1 MSSSHNLTIKFD
13 IRSVACSVCR
23 PYLACNV
30 TQWPFYYTLRSQ
42 APAFGI
48 FYGCLQNRQH
58 FIAYVM
64 FDIAKERYLKR
75 LPRKKKRRNG
85 ILLWDSTK
93 KKYTLGCYCLFYVLY
108 IYIHQLLGQGSSFFT
123 QVWVGAMPFCVVGFC
138 RAT

>member
-1 MSSSHNLTIKFD
+1 MSSPHNLTIKFD
-13 IRSVACSVCR
+13 IRSVACPVCR

-30 TQWPFYYTLRSQ
+30 TQWPFYALRSQ

-75 LPRKKKRRNG
+75 LPRKKREEMAFCYGTPPRRS
-85 ILLWDSTK
+85 ILWVAIVCFMCCIFISTN
-93 KKYTLGCYCLFYVLY
+93 FF
-108 IYIHQLLGQGSSFFT
+108 GQGSSFFT
-123 QVWVGAMPFCVVGFC
+123 QVWVGAMPFCVVVGFC

>member
-1 MSSSHNLTIKFD
+1 MVFRSHLA
-13 IRSVACSVCR
+13 RS
-23 PYLACNV
+23 NV
-30 TQWPFYYTLRSQ
+30 TQWPFYTSHSQ

-64 FDIAKERYLKR
+64 FDIAGERYLKR
-75 LPRKKKRRNG
+75 LPRKKEREEVEMAFCYGTPSRREVYSG
-85 ILLWDSTK
+85 MLLSVFMCCIFISTN
-93 KKYTLGCYCLFYVLY
+93 FF
-108 IYIHQLLGQGSSFFT
+108 GQGSSFFT